1 MPTYDAI
8 LAQDTQFLTVPMEV
22 SRATH
27 FPLILAP
34 NITIPITALIDTGAT
49 HTAIREDILLELN
62 TIPLGRQYVD
72 TAAGPAICDQYFVRL
87 AFPDGKYV
95 DDFRVTT
102 IPTDITVDC
111 LLGMDILRFGVF
123 VYDGKAGKFSLDFQ
137 P

>member
-8 LAQDTQFLTVPMEV
+8 LAQDTQFLTVAMEV
-22 SRATH
+22 CRATH
-27 FPLILAP
+27 FPLIDAP
-34 NITIPITALIDTGAT
+34 NTTIPITALIDTGAT
-49 HTAIREDILLELN
+49 HTAIREDILLALN

-95 DDFRVTT
+95 DNFRVTAL
-102 IPTDITVDC
+102 PTDITVDC
-111 LLGMDILRFGVF
+111 LLGMDILRFGVLI
-123 VYDGKAGKFSLDFQ
+123 YDGKAGKFSLDFQ

>member
-8 LAQDTQFLTVPMEV
+8 LGQDTQFLTVPMEV

-27 FPLILAP
+27 YPLIPAP
-34 NITIPITALIDTGAT
+34 NITIPIRALIDTGAT
-49 HTAIREDILLELN
+49 HTAIREDILLELR
-62 TIPLGRQYVD
+62 TIPIGRQSVE
-72 TAAGPAICDQYFVRL
+72 TAAGQVVCDQYFVRL

-95 DDFRVTT
+95 DDFRVTA
-102 IPTDITVDC
+102 IPIDKTVDC
-111 LLGMDILRFGVF
+111 LLGMDILRFGVL

>member
-1 MPTYDAI
+1 MPTYDAT

-72 TAAGPAICDQYFVRL
+72 TAAGPAICDQ
-87 AFPDGKYV
+87 
-95 DDFRVTT
+95 
-102 IPTDITVDC
+102 
-111 LLGMDILRFGVF
+111 
-123 VYDGKAGKFSLDFQ
+123 
-137 P
+137 